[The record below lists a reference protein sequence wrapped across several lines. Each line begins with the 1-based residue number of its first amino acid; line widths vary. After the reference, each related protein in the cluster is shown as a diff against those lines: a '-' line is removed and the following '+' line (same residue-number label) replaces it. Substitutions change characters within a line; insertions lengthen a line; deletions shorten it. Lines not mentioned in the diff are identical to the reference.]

1 MAQELPPEVHSS
13 EHLKG
18 VKGMG
23 GQGSWVSRVLGVRG
37 CTLQGVA
44 GKLSWSLGQERVR
57 RVASMF
63 LGRSSTILGARGGNQ
78 VVILRVWGVL
88 KGPEGQ
94 RRIQGGGL
102 EVPGRAP

>member
-1 MAQELPPEVHSS
+1 
-13 EHLKG
+13 
-18 VKGMG
+18 
-23 GQGSWVSRVLGVRG
+23 
-37 CTLQGVA
+37 
-44 GKLSWSLGQERVR
+44 
-57 RVASMF
+57 MF